1 MDSEFVLEALGG
13 LDSALVEAA
22 AERPPARRRNWAVI
36 AALAAALCLLGA
48 GMAQHFWTMS
58 GVHLY
63 EDGHLYWAGFR
74 DAEAPCTVEDGRVFF
89 TAGGQRID
97 ITGQFDE
104 TTPYVWAAEY
114 RDRPVWL
121 IVGGE
126 PENPGWAE
134 VWVARGEMGMTVK
147 TDRTAGT
154 AGLPPEQLREELW
167 REMLGDDHPWL
178 TAALEELQGEL
189 EALLPLE

>member
-1 MDSEFVLEALGG
+1 M
-13 LDSALVEAA
+13 
-22 AERPPARRRNWAVI
+22 
-36 AALAAALCLLGA
+36 
-48 GMAQHFWTMS
+48 
-58 GVHLY
+58 
-63 EDGHLYWAGFR
+63 
-74 DAEAPCTVEDGRVFF
+74 
-89 TAGGQRID
+89 
-97 ITGQFDE
+97 
-104 TTPYVWAAEY
+104 WAAEY

-147 TDRTAGT
+147 TDRSAGT
-154 AGLPPEQLREELW
+154 AWLPPEQLREELW